1 MDRLNIYTMIG
12 LIPNWRSEVTNPMM
26 AVVLAAEE
34 ELLVVEIQ
42 P

>member
-1 MDRLNIYTMIG
+1 MID
-12 LIPNWRSEVTNPMM
+12 PMK

-42 P
+42 PGGPLMAVGQSGFTNHLS